1 MAKKLSFFP
10 LWMIGI
16 FLFVCLC
23 ASGAWAEPTEVIL
36 YPDSVKITEVKKVRL
51 TSEGMHLK
59 AVLYLHFQADP
70 DSLTAYLPQDSPLKI
85 VDQTRREISRQD
97 EEKVKNL
104 VKQIQTLKDERSG
117 LQAWVQS
124 LDTQIE
130 FWHSQSKSKT
140 KTITDAVNMASA
152 IGKNIRKVYLDK
164 TTQETEIN
172 KLSGRIAELEDQL
185 NKIVGQKENMW
196 EVTILLSGKQT
207 EETTLSYSYVMSGCG
222 WQPLYRLEARP
233 QEKNVLF
240 TWEAELWQ
248 SSGQDWK
255 NVRLSLATLRP
266 PSSITPAD
274 LPPWIIKQKE
284 RRPVIRREE
293 KALYK
298 AEAMPDVSAEMG
310 FGGYVEETPTPVKQ
324 STFVLWQLGKKTIL
338 AGPRQKVKVQDET
351 WPSEF
356 TYLARPSINT
366 EVFVRAFVKFQD
378 AKEIPQ
384 GSAIFM
390 IDGAILG
397 KRDFS
402 LTGQDSTLFFGI
414 DPLVTT
420 RTTLLSKKSGE
431 KTLFKDKQTYS
442 WNRQIDIQNAKN
454 FPIKVRLEEPPP
466 QSRDERIK
474 LTVKCV
480 PEPVEQNPETL
491 IWSLDLQAG
500 QKQSLLTTVT
510 CEAPKDMVLDL
521 GWRY

>member
-1 MAKKLSFFP
+1 MAKKLSFFGA
-10 LWMIGI
+10 WIIGI

-23 ASGAWAEPTEVIL
+23 ASGVWAEPTEVIL
-36 YPDSVKITEVKKVRL
+36 YPDSAKITEVKKVSL
-51 TSEGMHLK
+51 ASDGIYLK
-59 AVLYLHFQADP
+59 AVLYLRFQADP
-70 DSLTAYLPQDSPLKI
+70 DSLTASLPQGSLLKI
-85 VDQTRREISRQD
+85 VDQTWREISRQD
-97 EEKVKNL
+97 EEKVKSL
-104 VKQIQTLKDERSG
+104 LKQIQTLKDERSG

-152 IGKNIRKVYLDK
+152 IGKNIRKVYGDK
-164 TTQETEIN
+164 INQETEIN
-172 KLSGRIAELEDQL
+172 KLSRRIAELEDQL
-185 NKIVGQKENMW
+185 NKMVGQKENMW
-196 EVTILLSGKQT
+196 EVTVLISGRQT
-207 EETTLSYSYVMSGCG
+207 DETTLTYSYFMSECG
-222 WQPLYRLEARP
+222 WQPFYRLEARP
-233 QEKNVLF
+233 QQKNILF

-274 LPPWIIKQKE
+274 LPPWIIKPKE
-284 RRPVIRREE
+284 RRSIISRKE

-310 FGGYVEETPTPVKQ
+310 LGGYVEETPTPIKQ

-338 AGPRQKVKVQDET
+338 AGLRQKVKVQEEI

-397 KRDFS
+397 KREFS
-402 LTGQDSTLFFGI
+402 LTGQDSTLFFGV

-420 RTTLLSKKSGE
+420 RSTLLSKKSGE
-431 KTLFKDKQTYS
+431 KTFLKDKQTYS
-442 WNRQIDIQNAKN
+442 WNWQIDILNAKN
-454 FPIKVRLEEPPP
+454 FPIKLRLEEPPP

-474 LTVKCV
+474 LTVKSV
-480 PEPVEQNPETL
+480 PEPVEQNPETM
-491 IWSLDLQAG
+491 IWNLDLQAG

-510 CEAPKDMVLDL
+510 LEAPKDMDLDL